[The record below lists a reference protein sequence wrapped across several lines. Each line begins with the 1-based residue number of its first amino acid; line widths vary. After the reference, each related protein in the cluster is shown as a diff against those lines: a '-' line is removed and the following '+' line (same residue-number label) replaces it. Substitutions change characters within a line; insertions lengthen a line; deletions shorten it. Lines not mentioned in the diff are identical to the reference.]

1 MKTLLLTFT
10 LLLFSTAVY
19 VSPPATALNESGFV
33 LDNGVSVVEF
43 NASFN
48 ASNSVSW
55 MDKLIDC
62 KGGWVDIVSNPAM
75 QKEHKIVVVPTI
87 IIFNE
92 GVEVQRFQANI
103 MMQLEATQDD
113 IQEAVDDILMSSF

>member
-10 LLLFSTAVY
+10 LFLFTTAVY
-19 VSPPATALNESGFV
+19 VSTPAVALDESGFV
-33 LDNGVSVVEF
+33 LDDGVSVVEF

-55 MDKLIDC
+55 MDKLSDC
-62 KGGWVDIVSNPAM
+62 KGERVDIGLSPAM

-87 IIFNE
+87 IIFSE
-92 GVEVQRFQANI
+92 GEEVKRFQANI
-103 MMQLEATQDD
+103 LMQLEATQDD
-113 IQEAVDDILMSSF
+113 IQEAVDEILMSSF

>member
-1 MKTLLLTFT
+1 MKSLLLAFT
-10 LLLFSTAVY
+10 LLFLSTAVY
-19 VSPPATALNESGFV
+19 VSTPAAV
-33 LDNGVSVVEF
+33 LDEGISVVEF

-55 MDKLIDC
+55 MDKLSDC
-62 KGGWVDIVSNPAM
+62 QGKRVDIASNPAM

-92 GVEVQRFQANI
+92 GEEVKRFQANI

-113 IQEAVDDILMSSF
+113 IQEAVDEILMSSF

>member
-1 MKTLLLTFT
+1 MKTFLLTFT
-10 LLLFSTAVY
+10 LFLFTTAVY
-19 VSPPATALNESGFV
+19 VSTPAVV
-33 LDNGVSVVEF
+33 LDQGISVVEF

-55 MDKLIDC
+55 MDKLSDC
-62 KGGWVDIVSNPAM
+62 EGKRVDIVLSPAM

-92 GVEVQRFQANI
+92 GEEVKRFQAKI

-113 IQEAVDDILMSSF
+113 IQEAVDEILMSSF

>member
-1 MKTLLLTFT
+1 MKSLLLAFS

-19 VSPPATALNESGFV
+19 VSTPTPV
-33 LDNGVSVVEF
+33 LDEGISVIEF

-55 MDKLIDC
+55 MDKLSDC
-62 KGGWVDIVSNPAM
+62 KGKRVDIGLSPAM

-92 GVEVQRFQANI
+92 GEEVKRFQANI

-113 IQEAVDDILMSSF
+113 IQEAVDEILMSSF